1 MDWSIWTIRLIFVQL
16 YLRVF
21 SPDDGMNGNFVI
33 MIKYFLHTSTATLF
47 FYYNIIIIII
57 NRSSGTF
64 SPRYTSPS
72 HPPTHSL
79 THLSPTTPLSRTRKL
94 RHCESKI
101 TLKGLLNFLIF
112 LIVWCFMFLGYW
124 IQLGRSF
131 SYGGYDFS
139 SHCFFFIVFEIVK
152 EKKIIDLCCCYLIWV
167 LDLWLSAVIWTIIL
181 EGFFLFFLWKA
192 YFLVNG

>member
-1 MDWSIWTIRLIFVQL
+1 
-16 YLRVF
+16 
-21 SPDDGMNGNFVI
+21 

-131 SYGGYDFS
+131 SYVGYDFS

-152 EKKIIDLCCCYLIWV
+152 EKKNHWSLMLLSDMSTWFMIIGCN
-167 LDLWLSAVIWTIIL
+167 LDHNSWRFLSFFSCEKHIFWLMDK
-181 EGFFLFFLWKA
+181 G
-192 YFLVNG
+192 